1 MIMNKVKYFF
11 FLPASI
17 ALLLIACNHTVTN
30 PLQSGN
36 WVTRSE
42 SDANARFQAVSF
54 VIGDTSYIGT
64 GYDGLTRYN
73 DLWSLDA
80 TGRWHECASLPQL
93 AGDSAPARNGAVAF
107 AIGRN
112 GFLTTGTDGYNK
124 FKDTWAYNVDN
135 NTWVQKADFAN
146 GTLPGR
152 YGASAF
158 AIGNY
163 GYVTCGNDNNYLKD
177 LWQYDPSAD
186 KWTEKS
192 SVGSLISTPPGTD
205 GYSTAGFKRM
215 LAVTFVYKNEGYI
228 VTGLGGGGTNVTDFW
243 KYNPTSDTWAP
254 LRQIANV
261 STSNYDDDYTD
272 IARNSGVAL
281 VMGDSAYLTVGISGG
296 YTQKTWAYD
305 FKTDLWSRKSSF
317 ERSGREGAVAF
328 VLGSRGFVSMGKAS
342 STYFDDLE
350 EWQPNAALN
359 TND

>member
-1 MIMNKVKYFF
+1 M
-11 FLPASI
+11 
-17 ALLLIACNHTVTN
+17 C
-30 PLQSGN
+30 
-36 WVTRSE
+36 
-42 SDANARFQAVSF
+42 
-54 VIGDTSYIGT
+54 
-64 GYDGLTRYN
+64 
-73 DLWSLDA
+73 
-80 TGRWHECASLPQL
+80 
-93 AGDSAPARNGAVAF
+93 
-107 AIGRN
+107 
-112 GFLTTGTDGYNK
+112 
-124 FKDTWAYNVDN
+124 
-135 NTWVQKADFAN
+135 
-146 GTLPGR
+146 
-152 YGASAF
+152 
-158 AIGNY
+158 
-163 GYVTCGNDNNYLKD
+163 
-177 LWQYDPSAD
+177 
-186 KWTEKS
+186 
-192 SVGSLISTPPGTD
+192 
-205 GYSTAGFKRM
+205 
-215 LAVTFVYKNEGYI
+215 
-228 VTGLGGGGTNVTDFW
+228 LGGGGTNVTDFW